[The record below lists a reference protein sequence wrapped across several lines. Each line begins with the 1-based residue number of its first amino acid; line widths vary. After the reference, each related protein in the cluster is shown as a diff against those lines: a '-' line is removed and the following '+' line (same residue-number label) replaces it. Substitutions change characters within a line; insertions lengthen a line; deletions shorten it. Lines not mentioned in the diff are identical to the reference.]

1 MSVPLSE
8 ALKFT
13 PEHKQFLQSLDI
25 GADSPGSIL
34 RDFGTL
40 IDFARNSELQLTS
53 KQQLSLGVLADIN
66 TRLTHPV
73 QLGLKRPQQ
82 KSYPHIHGLY
92 LVARASGLTTVDGTG
107 KQPVLVVD
115 NAMYQ
120 QWENLNPTERYGTLL
135 ESWLL
140 RGKPEIVGERGRP
153 FGMLPENFERSA
165 SFYVRLPGD
174 GLPVAGNRDT
184 ENRLRYYPEWYNLG
198 LLDLFGLIRIEHG
211 PLQSGKGWQIERIHR
226 TPLGDALLALLFAEF
241 FSDFDNL
248 FRLEDEG
255 KVPFGVLQPVLQP
268 YFPAW
273 QNNLTVPEQEFR
285 KGTCIFKV
293 ALGRTWRRIA
303 IDAGQ
308 TLDALAMIILAS
320 VEFDSDHLYQ
330 FSYQTRYGSLQ
341 EVNHPYMDEGPFTSE
356 MRIGELPLRAG
367 QTMTFLFDFGDNW
380 EFDVTLEQVDPEGV
394 TSKASVLELH
404 GEAPEQYPGWGDWE

>member
-1 MSVPLSE
+1 MFISLPD

-13 PEHKQFLQSLDI
+13 SEHKQFLQNQEIS
-25 GADSPGSIL
+25 ATAPGVIL
-34 RDFGTL
+34 HDFETL
-40 IDFARNSELQLTS
+40 IDFARNGELRLTARH
-53 KQQLSLGVLADIN
+53 QLSLSALVDIN
-66 TRLTHPV
+66 ARLAQPI

-92 LVARASGLTTVDGTG
+92 LLVRASGLTLVDASG

-115 NAMYQ
+115 DDMYQ

-140 RGKPEIVGERGRP
+140 RGKAEIIGERGRP
-153 FGMLPENFERSA
+153 FRTIPDNFELSA
-165 SFYVRLPGD
+165 SLYIQIPGD
-174 GLPVAGNRDT
+174 GLPVAGNRDA
-184 ENRLRYYPEWYNLG
+184 EEWMRYRPEWHNLG

-211 PLQSGKGWQIERIHR
+211 SLEPGKGWQIERIHG
-226 TPLGDALLALLFAEF
+226 TPLGDALLALLFSEF
-241 FSDFDNL
+241 FSDFDNF
-248 FRLEDEG
+248 FRLENQG
-255 KVPFGVLQPVLQP
+255 KVPFGALQPVLQP

-273 QNNLTVPEQEFR
+273 QNNLTVPKQEFR
-285 KGTCIFKV
+285 KGTYIFKV
-293 ALGRTWRRIA
+293 ALGRIWRRIA

-308 TLDALAMIILAS
+308 TLDALAWAILGS

-356 MRIGELPLRAG
+356 MRVGDVLMRAG
-367 QTMTFLFDFGDNW
+367 QTMTFLFDFGDSW
-380 EFDVTLEQVDPEGV
+380 EFDVTLEQVDPDRV
-394 TSKASVLELH
+394 TEKSVVLESH
-404 GEAPEQYPGWGDWE
+404 GKSPEQYPGWGA

>member
-1 MSVPLSE
+1 M
-8 ALKFT
+8 
-13 PEHKQFLQSLDI
+13 
-25 GADSPGSIL
+25 DSPGSIL

-40 IDFARNSELQLTS
+40 IDFARNNKLLLTAKHQLP
-53 KQQLSLGVLADIN
+53 LSALADIN
-66 TRLTHPV
+66 ARLAHPI

-82 KSYPHIHGLY
+82 KSYPHIHGLF

-107 KQPVLVVD
+107 KQPVLVIDDDMV
-115 NAMYQ
+115 Q
-120 QWENLNPTERYGTLL
+120 QWENLNPTECYGTLL
-135 ESWLL
+135 EAWLL

-153 FGMLPENFERSA
+153 FGMLPDNFERSA

-174 GLPVAGNRDT
+174 GLPVAGNRDA
-184 ENRLRYYPEWYNLG
+184 EEGLRYYPEWYNLG

-211 PLQSGKGWQIERIHR
+211 SLEPGKGWQIEWIHR
-226 TPLGDALLALLFAEF
+226 TPLGDALLALLYTEF

-255 KVPFGVLQPVLQP
+255 KMPFGVLQPVLQP

-273 QNNLTVPEQEFR
+273 QNNLSVPELEFR
-285 KGTCIFKV
+285 KGTFIFKV
-293 ALGRTWRRIA
+293 ALGRIWRRIA

-308 TLDALAMIILAS
+308 TLDALAWAILGS
-320 VEFDSDHLYQ
+320 VKFDSDHLYQ

-341 EVNHPYMDEGPFTSE
+341 EVNHPYMDAPPFTSE
-356 MRIGELPLRAG
+356 MRIGELPLRVG

-380 EFDVTLEQVDPEGV
+380 EFDVLLEQVDPDRV
-394 TSKASVLELH
+394 TKKSAILESH
-404 GEAPEQYPGWGDWE
+404 GKAPEQYPGWGDWE